1 MTHSSTS
8 LLFATLLLS
17 VAWSTWGQT
26 QTVGTFVNTE
36 EAWPGYTLLDPMGTG
51 NTYLIDACGQV
62 VQSWS
67 SEYNSGGACYLLDD
81 GSLLRGCRINGAFAG
96 GGTGGRLE
104 QRSWEGDLV
113 WSLDFANDSMH
124 HHHDVAWM
132 PNGHVLVL
140 AWESRSAQEA
150 AAAGRVNPQ
159 LMWPESITEIQ
170 PTLPAGGEVVWEWH
184 AWDHLVQNTDATLD
198 HFGEPSDHP
207 ELLDVNHA
215 AVGGGGGPGG
225 ANSGDWMHANAVN
238 YNADLDQ
245 IAVSSRRFNE
255 VWILDHN
262 TTTEE
267 AQGAQGDL
275 LYRFGNPAAYGLGDE
290 DDQVLFGQHDVQWV
304 PAGHPD
310 AGSLVVYNNGDG
322 RPGCNCSSI
331 DVWSPPVNGEG
342 TYEWTAGMPFGPE
355 SLDWSYP
362 EVQTPTFFSPNISG
376 VQPLPNGNYLICE
389 GAEGHLFEVT
399 QEGSVVWDYIN
410 PEGNFGPVPQGSN
423 PNQNSVFRAYRYGMD
438 HPALEGKELVPG
450 DPVQGPDDL
459 DCILLG
465 DTGTSAIFPIAAA
478 GLAPSLAPFPNPARN
493 MVQWESPSNGTW
505 SLVNAQGQSVMT
517 GTSTTGS
524 MEFLEVG
531 HLPRGFWTLVFQPEN
546 HTWQRTA
553 SRLILAPH

>member
-1 MTHSSTS
+1 MTHSSCA
-8 LLFATLLLS
+8 LLFTTSMLFFAS
-17 VAWSTWGQT
+17 GTWGQT

-51 NTYLIDACGQV
+51 NTYLIDPCGQV

-67 SEYNSGGACYLLDD
+67 SDHNSGGACYLLDD

-96 GGTGGRLE
+96 GGVGGRLE
-104 QRSWEGDLV
+104 QRSWDGNLV

-124 HHHDVAWM
+124 HHHDFAWM
-132 PNGHVLVL
+132 PNGNILVL
-140 AWESRSAQEA
+140 AWEHRTAQEA
-150 AAAGRVNPQ
+150 ADVGRVNPQ

-170 PTLPAGGEVVWEWH
+170 PTLPSGGEVVWEWH
-184 AWDHLVQNTDATLD
+184 AWDHLVQNIDASLN
-198 HFGEPSDHP
+198 HFGEPFDHP

-262 TTTEE
+262 TTTDE

-342 TYEWTAGMPFGPE
+342 TYQWMAGMPFGPAT
-355 SLDWSYP
+355 LDWTYP
-362 EVQTPTFFSPNISG
+362 EVLTPTFFSPNISG

-389 GAEGHLFEVT
+389 GAEGHLFEVNM
-399 QEGSVVWDYIN
+399 EGDVVWDYIN
-410 PEGNFGPVPQGSN
+410 PEGNFGAVPQGGN
-423 PNQNSVFRAYRYGMD
+423 PNQNSVFRAYRYGAE
-438 HPALEGKELVPG
+438 HPAFEGKDMAPG

-459 DCILLG
+459 DCTLWG
-465 DTGTSAIFPIAAA
+465 DSGTATIS
-478 GLAPSLAPFPNPARN
+478 PSFASRLETTLAPFPNPARD
-493 MVQWESPSNGTW
+493 VVRWKSPSDGTW
-505 SLVNAQGQSVMT
+505 SLVNAQGQSVLS
-517 GTSTTGS
+517 GTSIAGS
-524 MEFLEVG
+524 HEILGVE
-531 HLPRGFWTLVFQPEN
+531 HLPRGLWTLVFHPEDRACPWTSS
-546 HTWQRTA
+546 H
-553 SRLILAPH
+553 LILASY